1 MCIWVLTKAKFSFIS
16 IQKFNF
22 FFPGPICEICGKVFT
37 HLKNLKQHQRS
48 IHEKSTLFS
57 CIECD
62 YTTPR
67 KSNLKRHAKRHTHL
81 TPNLPPKIARHD
93 PFPNIIEPPANDH
106 LLEQLENQEIE
117 SMFNQNTQVGFGIT
131 QMTSTDENIPHEI
144 QQFFR
149 DEQIEIFAKFMSK
162 IFLEFAIRK
171 PLTDDP
177 EFTSII
183 PIPHSLNPLS
193 MPLKIFFIDKPTHSR

>member
-1 MCIWVLTKAKFSFIS
+1 M
-16 IQKFNF
+16 
-22 FFPGPICEICGKVFT
+22 
-37 HLKNLKQHQRS
+37 
-48 IHEKSTLFS
+48 FS

-67 KSNLKRHAKRHTHL
+67 KSNLKRHAKRHTPL

-93 PFPNIIEPPANDH
+93 PFPNIIEPPVNDH

-117 SMFNQNTQVGFGIT
+117 SMFEQNTQRGFGIT

-149 DEQIEIFAKFMSK
+149 DERPWGTDRNLRQVYVKNFPRIRDSETLNRRSRIYLRYLNHTNSPLIESISHAIEDIFYRQTNAFKM
-162 IFLEFAIRK
+162 
-171 PLTDDP
+171 
-177 EFTSII
+177 
-183 PIPHSLNPLS
+183 NLS
-193 MPLKIFFIDKPTHSR
+193 FSFIL